1 MRNALQY
8 FFHGPCN
15 DYCEIVD
22 EGSSDLSII
31 DLDGLT
37 GQQCL
42 EDHQTRNPEKPLIL
56 LSVDY
61 REIKDAILIRKPL
74 KSEILISALKAARKK
89 VLRSNNLSDNNL
101 AKKPTKITLTNKP
114 VSILKEKVSGSV
126 RNPDEN
132 NVVQNISGSGEVLQ
146 PQVSTEEEINK
157 VPITNTTPHQ
167 TTAFHKL
174 HAGHCYIGSAPD
186 IDLNDSSQL
195 EKAQYDPEIYFQSY
209 IAKAVIKAR
218 NSAQSVLLTIPD
230 GWIVIRPDTQTVLID
245 IQDSKLRAFSAVP
258 ISDETIT
265 KSIIDDSNLTKYT
278 KLATSITLE
287 QLLWKS
293 ALWSSR
299 GRVPIGTNLTLP
311 ISLKNWPNLSRL
323 LLSPHALRISALWSE
338 YPCSLLDTAKNL
350 QIPQRYVF
358 AFYSACNA
366 IGIVSVEQDSAE
378 AISKTMP
385 KKMNNKRAFLGRLLE
400 RLKAY
405 TK

>member
-1 MRNALQY
+1 
-8 FFHGPCN
+8 
-15 DYCEIVD
+15 
-22 EGSSDLSII
+22 
-31 DLDGLT
+31 
-37 GQQCL
+37 
-42 EDHQTRNPEKPLIL
+42 
-56 LSVDY
+56 
-61 REIKDAILIRKPL
+61 
-74 KSEILISALKAARKK
+74 
-89 VLRSNNLSDNNL
+89 
-101 AKKPTKITLTNKP
+101 
-114 VSILKEKVSGSV
+114 
-126 RNPDEN
+126 
-132 NVVQNISGSGEVLQ
+132 
-146 PQVSTEEEINK
+146 
-157 VPITNTTPHQ
+157 
-167 TTAFHKL
+167 L

-186 IDLNDSSQL
+186 IDLNDRSQL